1 MINGQLLISND
12 QAPISK
18 QYPIT
23 KISITQT
30 EKIIGSLWVIRTL
43 VIGIYL
49 ELGIWLLGFD
59 SMLDNWYAE

>member
-1 MINGQLLISND
+1 MINGQLLITND
-12 QAPISK
+12 QALISK

-30 EKIIGSLWVIRTL
+30 EKIIGGLLVIRTL

-59 SMLDNWYAE
+59 SMCGNWYAE